1 MSTPSAADRLL
12 IDEFRTALIKGGTAV
27 AELEIR
33 SNPAFFLTML
43 HDERRA
49 RLRAE
54 ERADIAEAA
63 LAGQD
68 LPHDVIAVGDLLGF
82 AGGAFG
88 RDNYG
93 PNECVAVLTIAA
105 EPAAVFRTAPREY
118 TAVLVGDELRNAVA
132 ADLADS
138 EGMLRR

>member
-1 MSTPSAADRLL
+1 MPTPSAEDMRL
-12 IDEFRTALIKGGTAV
+12 IDEFRTALTKGGTAI

-33 SNPAFFLTML
+33 NNPAFFLSML

-63 LAGQD
+63 LDKQSP
-68 LPHDVIAVGDLLGF
+68 PHDVITAGELLAF

-93 PNECVAVLTIAA
+93 PNECVAVISIGA

-118 TAVLVGDELRNAVA
+118 TAVLVGEELRNAVA
-132 ADLADS
+132 ADLADTD
-138 EGMLRR
+138 GMLRR

>member
-1 MSTPSAADRLL
+1 MRLV
-12 IDEFRTALIKGGTAV
+12 DEFRTAITKGGTAV

-33 SNPAFFLTML
+33 SNPAFFLKML

-54 ERADIAEAA
+54 ERANVTEAA
-63 LAGQD
+63 AAGQEP
-68 LPHDVIAVGDLLGF
+68 PHDVTTVGELLGF

-93 PNECVAVLTIAA
+93 PNECVAVLTIDG
-105 EPAAVFRTAPREY
+105 EPGAVFRTAPREY
-118 TAVLVGDELRNAVA
+118 TAVLVGEELRNAVA
-132 ADLADS
+132 ADLADTD
-138 EGMLRR
+138 GMLRR